1 MSASTDLGHQS
12 CSWVSGWTHGAAPW
26 MGCQSPGYPTGYPA
40 GGHPAEGQSLS
51 GVMWASMQEWQPS
64 VEIRVPKPV
73 RRTKGVTFR
82 GRSLAC
88 TDRGNASMPVG
99 GEVLGG
105 AA

>member
-1 MSASTDLGHQS
+1 MSSRCAIKETAKYADVALGHQL
-12 CSWVSGWTHGAAPW
+12 WYDGTG
-26 MGCQSPGYPTGYPA
+26 GY
-40 GGHPAEGQSLS
+40 PAEGQSLS

-82 GRSLAC
+82 CRSLAC